1 MARHFS
7 PSSGVATLWHLRL
20 TRAVFE
26 TSGMREMELT
36 EEQKMIRNMARNFA
50 QSEIAP
56 HADEWER
63 DGTVPK
69 SVLRQMGQLGLMGV
83 LVPEE
88 WGGAGADFVSYALA
102 LEEISAAHAATSLFM
117 SLNNSPNG
125 LALVKYG
132 TDAQKEAFLR
142 PTAQGEMQAA
152 FALTE
157 PHTGS
162 DASNLKTRAEKVGN
176 KWVINGSKQFISS
189 GESGDW
195 CLIFAVTDPDAG
207 KKGISAFLTPTDAA
221 GYEVVAK
228 EDKMGQRAS
237 DLCQLTFD
245 NLEVPPDMMLGEEG
259 QGYRIALENLTT
271 GRIGIAAQSTGI
283 ARAAL
288 ECARDYAKEREAFGQ
303 VIMEYQAVSHRLAD
317 MATQVEASHHLLL
330 HAARLYDAD
339 GGGLV
344 EASMAKLFASEMAEK
359 VCSDAVQTLGGYG
372 YVGGFPAE
380 RYYRDVRVC
389 KIYEGTSDVQRMLIA
404 RSLAA

>member
-1 MARHFS
+1 MQ
-7 PSSGVATLWHLRL
+7 L
-20 TRAVFE
+20 TQ
-26 TSGMREMELT
+26 
-36 EEQKMIRNMARNFA
+36 EQEMIRDMARNFA
-50 QSEIAP
+50 KTELAP
-56 HADEWER
+56 NADEWER
-63 DGTVPK
+63 NGNVPK
-69 SVLRQMGQLGLMGV
+69 ETLRKMGQVGLMGV
-83 LVPEE
+83 LAPEE

-102 LEEISAAHAATSLFM
+102 LEEIAGGHAAASLYM

-125 LALVKYG
+125 LALMKYG
-132 TDAQKEAFLR
+132 TDAQKETFLR
-142 PTAQGEMQAA
+142 PSIQGEMQAA

-176 KWVINGSKQFISS
+176 KWVLNGTKQFISS
-189 GESGDW
+189 GESGDY
-195 CLIFAVTDPDAG
+195 CMIFAVTDPDAG
-207 KKGISAFLTPTDAA
+207 KKGISAFLTPTDVP
-221 GYEVVAK
+221 GYTVVAK

-237 DLCQLTFD
+237 DLCQLAFED
-245 NLEVPPDMMLGEEG
+245 LEIPPDMMLGEEG

-283 ARAAL
+283 ARAAF
-288 ECARDYAKEREAFGQ
+288 ECATEYAKEREAFGK
-303 VIMEYQAVSHRLAD
+303 VIMEHQAVSHRLAD
-317 MATQVEASHHLLL
+317 MATQVEAAHHLLL
-330 HAARLYDAD
+330 HAARLFDAD
-339 GGGLV
+339 GGGLI

-372 YVGGFPAE
+372 YVGGFPVE